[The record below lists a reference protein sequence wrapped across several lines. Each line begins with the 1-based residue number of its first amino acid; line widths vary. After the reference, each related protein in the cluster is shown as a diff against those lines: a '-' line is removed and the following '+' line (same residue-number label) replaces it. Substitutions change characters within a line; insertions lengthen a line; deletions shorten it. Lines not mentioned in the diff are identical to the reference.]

1 MCNGTHVGE
10 LDVCDENGQNCGL
23 SATACYAVGPHR
35 CEKKFSSTC
44 TQNVTVSAE
53 FEPVPA
59 YTGSIANYGDC
70 ECWCNNTL
78 IGDLDVCDNHPN
90 CGTDKTTC
98 DNEGASRCARRCA
111 NTHPDSF
118 GPWPFGRYIKLILES
133 HIHLRELVVYHPTMT
148 NNNMALH
155 RNVTADPTTLDPDF
169 SYDLTDPQHVNDGL
183 LSTYTHT
190 RGGNSVD
197 PAWFE
202 IDLGEEKPIGGI
214 YIANLCDGASNDPGW
229 CSNAWNDAN
238 GMENW
243 EYMNHRVVLGNLRVE
258 IMDDAKNLVTQTA
271 SPTLSNRS
279 YVVDFSEGYDNGN
292 FWQRLDVQ
300 DNTWQN
306 SIGTAQ
312 ASDRWDAWQQSKF
325 VKNNTFSVQ
334 TLFVP
339 EDSYTGP
346 GNSGAPSDTG
356 SHSDYGDCWCLCD
369 GNDVTQINVT
379 GSVSGKGAPEHLCL
393 GSGPDQCSQM
403 GVTCGG
409 TLTTRWE
416 YNSSYD
422 GAVFDD
428 SGTGNP

>member
-1 MCNGTHVGE
+1 
-10 LDVCDENGQNCGL
+10 
-23 SATACYAVGPHR
+23 
-35 CEKKFSSTC
+35 
-44 TQNVTVSAE
+44 
-53 FEPVPA
+53 
-59 YTGSIANYGDC
+59 
-70 ECWCNNTL
+70 
-78 IGDLDVCDNHPN
+78 
-90 CGTDKTTC
+90 
-98 DNEGASRCARRCA
+98 
-111 NTHPDSF
+111 
-118 GPWPFGRYIKLILES
+118 
-133 HIHLRELVVYHPTMT
+133 
-148 NNNMALH
+148 
-155 RNVTADPTTLDPDF
+155 
-169 SYDLTDPQHVNDGL
+169 
-183 LSTYTHT
+183 
-190 RGGNSVD
+190 
-197 PAWFE
+197 
-202 IDLGEEKPIGGI
+202 IGGI
-214 YIANLCDGASNDPGW
+214 YIANLCDGASNDPNW

-369 GNDVTQINVT
+369 GHDIPDGDGQINVT
-379 GSVSGKGAPEHLCL
+379 GSVSGMGVPEHLCL
-393 GSGPDQCSQM
+393 GDGADQCSQM
-403 GVTCGG
+403 GLTCDG

-416 YNSSYD
+416 YNS
-422 GAVFDD
+422 
-428 SGTGNP
+428 T